1 MTFTCSTVS
10 THRVVP
16 KTKKVFPQ
24 FWGADQESKAKVA
37 GFCLLSLFKVV
48 LCPGPYIFFHQIKF
62 FQYF

>member
-1 MTFTCSTVS
+1 MTFICLTVS
-10 THRVVP
+10 IHREVP

-24 FWGADQESKAKVA
+24 IWGADRESKAKVW
-37 GFCLLSLFKVV
+37 GFFLSLFKGV